1 MNGFTK
7 LYKEERE
14 LLRKINTGAA
24 YEVYMH
30 LKDKYRYYNKDV
42 YSYMK
47 CMAEYLE
54 MSEITIKRTI
64 KKLKEVGLIE
74 CRREWVKSDTV
85 LKSSNYYSF
94 PIVDMIE
101 KSENKEEE
109 TPKEENNNTELQPNT
124 EFDTEA
130 KISPNEPS
138 LATNGTDVP
147 QEAES
152 LPEAK
157 IEAKEEEKI
166 TDIDNTEEM
175 GTLIGTLSNFAIVET
190 RDANSQKPMEEL
202 QRQTIERENGKEE
215 YAANFNKAYNI
226 QTASV
231 SEPTKRI
238 EIEKDRSMEY
248 MEKCL
253 SIFDLNKAK
262 RQISRTKS
270 VDENMKRIED
280 CLDPLLVEFSKT
292 ERSKFYISIIEDVL
306 NSN

>member
-47 CMAEYLE
+47 CIAEYLE
-54 MSEITIKRTI
+54 MSEITVKRTI

-74 CRREWVKSDTV
+74 CRREWVKSDGV
-85 LKSSNYYSF
+85 PKSSNYYSF

-101 KSENKEEE
+101 KSEHKEKE

-130 KISPNEPS
+130 KISPNEPY
-138 LATNGTDVP
+138 LATNDIDVP
-147 QEAES
+147 QEGES

-157 IEAKEEEKI
+157 IEAKEEEI
-166 TDIDNTEEM
+166 IIETDNTEEM
-175 GTLIGTLSNFAIVET
+175 GTLIGTLSNFATAET
-190 RDANSQKPMEEL
+190 R
-202 QRQTIERENGKEE
+202 
-215 YAANFNKAYNI
+215 
-226 QTASV
+226 
-231 SEPTKRI
+231 RI
-238 EIEKDRSMEY
+238 EHEEDRSMEH
-248 MEKCL
+248 MMKCL
-253 SIFDLNKAK
+253 STFDINKAK
-262 RQISRTKS
+262 HQVFKS
-270 VDENMKRIED
+270 KTIDENMKRVAD

-292 ERSKFYISIIEDVL
+292 ERSKFYISIIEDAL

>member
-1 MNGFTK
+1 MNGYIK

-30 LKDKYRYYNKDV
+30 LKDKYRYYNTDV

-47 CMAEYLE
+47 CIAEYLE

-74 CRREWVKSDTV
+74 CRREWTKSDSV

-124 EFDTEA
+124 ELDTEA
-130 KISPNEPS
+130 KISPNEPN
-138 LATNGTDVP
+138 LAINDIEVP
-147 QEAES
+147 KEAES
-152 LPEAK
+152 LPEVK
-157 IEAKEEEKI
+157 IEAKEEEII
-166 TDIDNTEEM
+166 TDIDNIEEM
-175 GTLIGTLSNFAIVET
+175 GTYIGTLSNFAIVET
-190 RDANSQKPMEEL
+190 RDANSQKPIEEL
-202 QRQTIERENGKEE
+202 QRQTIERENRKEE
-215 YAANFNKAYNI
+215 YTANFNKAYNI

-253 SIFDLNKAK
+253 SRFDLNKAK
-262 RQISRTKS
+262 HQISRAKS
-270 VDENMKRIED
+270 VDENMKRVAD
-280 CLDPLLVEFSKT
+280 CLDNLLDGFSKE
-292 ERSKFYISIIEDVL
+292 ERSRFYISIIEDAL

>member
-30 LKDKYRYYNKDV
+30 LKDKYRYYDKDV
-42 YSYMK
+42 YSYIK
-47 CMAEYLE
+47 YMAEYLE
-54 MSEITIKRTI
+54 MSERTIIRAI

-74 CRREWVKSDTV
+74 CRREWSKGEGVP
-85 LKSSNYYSF
+85 KSSNYYSF

-101 KSENKEEE
+101 KFEHKKKEATKEED
-109 TPKEENNNTELQPNT
+109 KNTEL
-124 EFDTEA
+124 EIEA
-130 KISPNEPS
+130 KISPNEPD

-147 QEAES
+147 QEGES

-157 IEAKEEEKI
+157 IEAKEEEI
-166 TDIDNTEEM
+166 IIDTDNTEEM
-175 GTLIGTLSNFAIVET
+175 GTFIGTLSNFATAET
-190 RDANSQKPMEEL
+190 R
-202 QRQTIERENGKEE
+202 
-215 YAANFNKAYNI
+215 
-226 QTASV
+226 
-231 SEPTKRI
+231 RI
-238 EIEKDRSMEY
+238 EYEEDRSMEH
-248 MEKCL
+248 MMKCL
-253 SIFDLNKAK
+253 STFDINKAK
-262 RQISRTKS
+262 HQVFKS
-270 VDENMKRIED
+270 KTIDENMKRVSD

>member
-1 MNGFTK
+1 M
-7 LYKEERE
+7 KEKNTRLVYTDDKNLKIYQSLPDKDFKEFFMTYLTYE
-14 LLRKINTGAA
+14 IGDDVSKTISNPYLQTMFMATYADKIN
-24 YEVYMH
+24 
-30 LKDKYRYYNKDV
+30 YNEEKWER
-42 YSYMK
+42 K
-47 CMAEYLE
+47 AKANRENG
-54 MSEITIKRTI
+54 
-64 KKLKEVGLIE
+64 KKGGRK
-74 CRREWVKSDTV
+74 
-85 LKSSNYYSF
+85 
-94 PIVDMIE
+94 
-101 KSENKEEE
+101 
-109 TPKEENNNTELQPNT
+109 PKNNTDLQPNT

-130 KISPNEPS
+130 KISPNEPH

-157 IEAKEEEKI
+157 IEAKEEEI
-166 TDIDNTEEM
+166 IIDTDNTEDM
-175 GTLIGTLSNFAIVET
+175 GTLIGTLSNFAIIET

-262 RQISRTKS
+262 RQISRAKS
-270 VDENMKRIED
+270 VDENMKRVAD
-280 CLDPLLVEFSKT
+280 CLDPLLEGFSKT

-306 NSN
+306 NSK

>member
-101 KSENKEEE
+101 KSEHKEKE

-130 KISPNEPS
+130 KISPNEPD
-138 LATNGTDVP
+138 LATNDTDMP
-147 QEAES
+147 QEGES

-157 IEAKEEEKI
+157 IEAKEEEI
-166 TDIDNTEEM
+166 IIDTDNTEEM
-175 GTLIGTLSNFAIVET
+175 GTYIRTLSNFATVET
-190 RDANSQKPMEEL
+190 R
-202 QRQTIERENGKEE
+202 
-215 YAANFNKAYNI
+215 
-226 QTASV
+226 
-231 SEPTKRI
+231 RI
-238 EIEKDRSMEY
+238 EYEEDRSMEHI
-248 MEKCL
+248 MKSL
-253 SIFDLNKAK
+253 STFDINKAK
-262 RQISRTKS
+262 HQVSKS
-270 VDENMKRIED
+270 KTIDENMKRVAD

-292 ERSKFYISIIEDVL
+292 ERSKFYISIIEEAL

>member
-30 LKDKYRYYNKDV
+30 LKDKYRYYNTDV

-47 CMAEYLE
+47 CIAEYLE
-54 MSEITIKRTI
+54 MSERTIIRAI

-101 KSENKEEE
+101 KSEHKEKE

-130 KISPNEPS
+130 KISPNEPD
-138 LATNGTDVP
+138 LAINDTDVP
-147 QEAES
+147 QEGES

-157 IEAKEEEKI
+157 IEAKEEEII
-166 TDIDNTEEM
+166 TDIDNIEEM
-175 GTLIGTLSNFAIVET
+175 GTLIGTLSNFATAET
-190 RDANSQKPMEEL
+190 R
-202 QRQTIERENGKEE
+202 
-215 YAANFNKAYNI
+215 
-226 QTASV
+226 
-231 SEPTKRI
+231 RI
-238 EIEKDRSMEY
+238 EHEEDRSMEH
-248 MEKCL
+248 MMKCL
-253 SIFDLNKAK
+253 SIFDINKAK
-262 RQISRTKS
+262 HQVFKS
-270 VDENMKRIED
+270 KTIDENMKRVAD

-292 ERSKFYISIIEDVL
+292 ERSKFYISIIEDAL

>member
-30 LKDKYRYYNKDV
+30 LKDKYRYYNTDV

-47 CMAEYLE
+47 CIAEYLE
-54 MSEITIKRTI
+54 MSERTIIRAI

-101 KSENKEEE
+101 KSEHKEKE

-130 KISPNEPS
+130 KISPNEPC
-138 LATNGTDVP
+138 LATNDTDVP

-152 LPEAK
+152 LPEVK
-157 IEAKEEEKI
+157 IEAKEEEI
-166 TDIDNTEEM
+166 IIDTDNTEEM
-175 GTLIGTLSNFAIVET
+175 GTYIRTISNFATAET
-190 RDANSQKPMEEL
+190 R
-202 QRQTIERENGKEE
+202 
-215 YAANFNKAYNI
+215 
-226 QTASV
+226 
-231 SEPTKRI
+231 RI
-238 EIEKDRSMEY
+238 EHEEDRSMEH
-248 MEKCL
+248 MMKCL
-253 SIFDLNKAK
+253 STFDISKAK
-262 RQISRTKS
+262 HQVFKSRTI
-270 VDENMKRIED
+270 DDNMKRVAD

-292 ERSKFYISIIEDVL
+292 ERSKFYISIIEEAL